1 MQLGAQLKN
10 ARQKLG
16 VTQEIVVAE
25 LHVSRQTISSW
36 ENERSYPDIASLIAL
51 SDYYQLSLDE
61 LLKEDNG
68 MADDLARKE
77 RALKEAQRIWLMLYV
92 VNLLLLLLLLAD
104 RFSWFGVKLTGAVA
118 FVIAMV
124 MLVNGYLLIMAGGS
138 YRRLKRTDPF
148 LITNRT
154 LRFIVS
160 MGIITVGLILC
171 ILQRKYLFT
180 LGAVNGALIAYL
192 LFRHRQNKAI

>member
-16 VTQEIVVAE
+16 VTQEIVAAE

-77 RALKEAQRIWLMLYV
+77 RALKEAQRI
-92 VNLLLLLLLLAD
+92 
-104 RFSWFGVKLTGAVA
+104 
-118 FVIAMV
+118 
-124 MLVNGYLLIMAGGS
+124 
-138 YRRLKRTDPF
+138 
-148 LITNRT
+148 
-154 LRFIVS
+154 
-160 MGIITVGLILC
+160 
-171 ILQRKYLFT
+171 
-180 LGAVNGALIAYL
+180 
-192 LFRHRQNKAI
+192 

>member
-1 MQLGAQLKN
+1 MQLGAQLKS

-16 VTQEIVVAE
+16 VTQEIVAVE

-77 RALKEAQRIWLMLYV
+77 RALKEAQRIWLMSYV

-180 LGAVNGALIAYL
+180 LGAVSGALIAYL

>member
-16 VTQEIVVAE
+16 VTQEIVAAE

-77 RALKEAQRIWLMLYV
+77 RALKEAQRIWLMSYV

-180 LGAVNGALIAYL
+180 LGAVSGALIAYL

>member
-16 VTQEIVVAE
+16 VTQEIVAAE

-77 RALKEAQRIWLMLYV
+77 RALKEAQRIWLMSYV

-124 MLVNGYLLIMAGGS
+124 MLVNGYT
-138 YRRLKRTDPF
+138 R
-148 LITNRT
+148 
-154 LRFIVS
+154 
-160 MGIITVGLILC
+160 
-171 ILQRKYLFT
+171 
-180 LGAVNGALIAYL
+180 GASSS
-192 LFRHRQNKAI
+192 

>member
-1 MQLGAQLKN
+1 MKLGAQLKS

-16 VTQEIVVAE
+16 VTQEIVAAE

-77 RALKEAQRIWLMLYV
+77 RELKEAQRIWLMSYV
-92 VNLLLLLLLLAD
+92 VNLLLLLLLLARD
-104 RFSWFGVKLTGAVA
+104 FELFSIRWSHTAGLVL
-118 FVIAMV
+118 V
-124 MLVNGYLLIMAGGS
+124 MIIGINVYLLSIARNN
-138 YRRLKRTDPF
+138 YRRLKAPSK
-148 LITNRT
+148 LTNK
-154 LRFIVS
+154 VKW
-160 MGIITVGLILC
+160 GL
-171 ILQRKYLFT
+171 
-180 LGAVNGALIAYL
+180 L
-192 LFRHRQNKAI
+192 LFCLVLGIVFSTIQRNFLEITLALLFVAIYKFIRACIAR

>member
-1 MQLGAQLKN
+1 MQLGAQLKS

-16 VTQEIVVAE
+16 VTQEIVAVE

-77 RALKEAQRIWLMLYV
+77 RALKEAQRIWLMSYV

-138 YRRLKRTDPF
+138 YRRLKRTEPF

-180 LGAVNGALIAYL
+180 LGAVSGALIAYL